1 MVRERLDDM
10 EEDMRDFALDDAG
23 DILLEA
29 DDIALCEGTAQEIQ
43 KIRQV
48 LGTKLGEWKY
58 DAQEGMDL
66 DVFLQRTPE
75 ERRIREALRSGLHEI
90 NESYVLQSCTYAAE
104 ERRLYLTVQAENQ
117 QATELYLEV

>member
-1 MVRERLDDM
+1 
-10 EEDMRDFALDDAG
+10 MRDFALDDAG

-43 KIRQV
+43 KIRQG

-90 NESYVLQSCTYAAE
+90 NESYVLQSCTYTAE
-104 ERRLYLTVQAENQ
+104 ERRLYFTVQAENQ

>member
-1 MVRERLDDM
+1 
-10 EEDMRDFALDDAG
+10 MRDFALDDAG

-75 ERRIREALRSGLHEI
+75 ERRIREALRS
-90 NESYVLQSCTYAAE
+90 ESYVLQSCTYTAE
-104 ERRLYLTVQAENQ
+104 ERRLYFTVQAENQ